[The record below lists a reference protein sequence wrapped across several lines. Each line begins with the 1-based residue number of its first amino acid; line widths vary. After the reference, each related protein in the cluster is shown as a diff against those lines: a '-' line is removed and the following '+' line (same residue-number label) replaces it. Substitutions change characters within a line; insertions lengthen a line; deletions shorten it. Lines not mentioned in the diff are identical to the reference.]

1 MIPVTS
7 PRTAFG
13 ITRLA
18 RLTCLLASLSAGCGF
33 STGIRLAPAVGSIG
47 VEMFGNDSAFTDLER
62 DLHVQLSR
70 SVRNISSAPL
80 ADPNRADLIIRGRI
94 VSYLRRGG
102 IRSRTNRLLESGLR
116 IEVKS
121 ELWTGAGVRVV
132 GPNVSR
138 VDVGYTLDTP
148 GNEREARERA
158 LKIIADRIVLDLLS
172 EAKALETAP
181 GQ

>member
-1 MIPVTS
+1 MAVTS
-7 PRTAFG
+7 QRTTFG

-33 STGIRLAPAVGSIG
+33 STGIRLDPAVGSVG
-47 VEMFGNDSAFTDLER
+47 VEMFGNDSALTDLER

-102 IRSRTNRLLESGLR
+102 IRSRSNRLIESGLQIQVR
-116 IEVKS
+116 S
-121 ELWTGAGVRVV
+121 ELWTAAGVRVV
-132 GPNVSR
+132 EPSISR
-138 VDVGYTLDTP
+138 VNVGYTLDTP

-172 EAKALETAP
+172 AAEALKTAP